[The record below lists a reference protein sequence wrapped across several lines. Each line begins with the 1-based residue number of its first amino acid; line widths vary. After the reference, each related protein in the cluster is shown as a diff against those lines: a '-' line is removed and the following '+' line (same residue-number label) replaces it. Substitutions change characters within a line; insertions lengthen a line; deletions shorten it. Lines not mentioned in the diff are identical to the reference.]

1 VGPSGFQARFFGE
14 QAAVKFRQKVS
25 QLFQIAAVVGCGE
38 ADFLRRLSVQGLQT
52 EAVRGSQNLVQQGG
66 KVLGGE
72 GGAILLLAAESK

>member
-1 VGPSGFQARFFGE
+1 VGLGGFEARFFRK
-14 QAAVKFRQKVS
+14 QATVKFGQKVS
-25 QLFQIAAVVGCGE
+25 QLFQIAAVVGGGE

-52 EAVRGSQNLVQQGG
+52 EAVRSSQNLVQQGG